1 MLENVKME
9 SSAHLYIKNKQKTP
23 KLKQFFMYNS
33 TIYLSRMI

>member
-23 KLKQFFMYNS
+23 KLKQSLCITVQFTYQE
-33 TIYLSRMI
+33 